1 MSTTP
6 EKWYYIMR
14 ASHVDYVKPSWT
26 WNTEKIFS
34 RRQNL
39 FFLSAVEENL
49 WQPAT
54 QTLNFFKNYMQTMWE
69 TANKEK
75 QLERNSGTQAPFWSK
90 NFLTTPVVFHRP
102 VNKIYPRCAIYWH
115 AFQRDQPQTGFFV
128 EGLKTIK
135 NSSRQMRQRYAYV
148 ANESTL
154 KLARTTWPEMHR
166 PGRIMKPRD

>member
-1 MSTTP
+1 MVLHN
-6 EKWYYIMR
+6 
-14 ASHVDYVKPSWT
+14 ASFSCRLCQTIVDLKHWKNIFQKT
-26 WNTEKIFS
+26 KFIFS
-34 RRQNL
+34 FRGGR
-39 FFLSAVEENL
+39 NL

-102 VNKIYPRCAIYWH
+102 VDKIYPRCAIYWH
-115 AFQRDQPQTGFFV
+115 AFQRDQPQTVFFV

-166 PGRIMKPRD
+166 PGKIMRPRD